1 VRHARSFVSSVGPA
15 VRGPN
20 ARTPRKCW
28 NPRIRLGVTPAAA
41 IPASDMAAM
50 RASRYGYVG
59 ASVTDTTSSVV
70 SDTAGSLP
78 GNEVRVSSSGR
89 EFSEAVSEATV
100 EGCCCAWWRS
110 CRLPKPSSAPPS
122 LPSLGRRGEGVS
134 RRHGHG
140 GRGGGGVEPAGLGCG
155 AEGVRPA
162 HMTASLVELV
172 IGTGAR
178 GGAIICCAEAGAGAG
193 SANICCGCGCGCC
206 CCICICGALAAPEGA
221 CHARGNAR

>member
-1 VRHARSFVSSVGPA
+1 MLEPAHQAWGHAS
-15 VRGPN
+15 
-20 ARTPRKCW
+20 C
-28 NPRIRLGVTPAAA
+28 
-41 IPASDMAAM
+41 SDPCL
-50 RASRYGYVG
+50 RYGSY
-59 ASVTDTTSSVV
+59 ASV
-70 SDTAGSLP
+70 SL
-78 GNEVRVSSSGR
+78 RV
-89 EFSEAVSEATV
+89 
-100 EGCCCAWWRS
+100 
-110 CRLPKPSSAPPS
+110 CRRL
-122 LPSLGRRGEGVS
+122 
-134 RRHGHG
+134 RHGHNLERGVGHGRVAARQRGACVVVGQGVFRSGVGGHGRGLLLRLVEILQAAEAIVGTAVPAVPGEEG
-140 GRGGGGVEPAGLGCG
+140 GRREPAAWAWRKGGGGGGGVEPAGLGCG